1 MKNTLVINKIWYEV
15 TAPGTNVVTSVN
27 NRLGAYRE
35 ADHLKD
41 LGFDG
46 ITIKKIT
53 LNEETEEIEGNY

>member
-27 NRLGAYRE
+27 SIVGAYRE
-35 ADHLKD
+35 ADYLKD

-53 LNEETEEIEGNY
+53 LNEETEQIEGNY